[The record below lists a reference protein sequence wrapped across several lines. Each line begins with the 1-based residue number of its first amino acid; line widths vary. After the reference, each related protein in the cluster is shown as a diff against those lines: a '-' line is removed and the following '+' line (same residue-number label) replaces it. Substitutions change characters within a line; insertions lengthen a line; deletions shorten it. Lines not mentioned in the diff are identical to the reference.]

1 MFCMG
6 CWTIKNIEKTIR
18 GSISEKHVY
27 MRKGTVIASGASITA
42 TINSSD
48 KEKYNN
54 SCGSHAVDKFLLWQ
68 NFIWLE
74 K

>member
-1 MFCMG
+1 MFIWG
-6 CWTIKNIEKTIR
+6 
-18 GSISEKHVY
+18 
-27 MRKGTVIASGASITA
+27 KGTVIASGASITA

-48 KEKYNN
+48 KEKYND